1 MSSLAY
7 VHKTG
12 SDMSRAIRTHRN
24 WADTICSFRNEVLV
38 ENVHDKDTVPFHS
51 DLGRK
56 IKNYFEENVYL
67 KSFCG
72 ILIPFVAALY
82 STTITCWPQHNV
94 ILYPEYWYEP
104 LGPSI
109 ISNIMISTPAQLI
122 GCSLVME
129 VNFLITIK
137 NTVIMI
143 LSETCAFVTSYILV
157 HITWVYG
164 AGYPHPMP
172 FIGQF
177 CWSIGAIMRTVTFWF
192 LFPRNLRVN
201 DKNFRRRIIA
211 YFCFTPLNMFIA
223 VAYSQLPSL
232 FFIVP
237 LKWQW
242 CVGLLIPIFK
252 KSNMYVNSKLVFK
265 SAGSDKASA
274 RIVLICFVGSLHGLS
289 VSLLLPNVTTV
300 TAYVV
305 IFLDSL
311 PNIWSFLSL
320 IKSKMRDLGITNPKL
335 NEDFL
340 CFTAKELFE
349 LLVPLVYILSF
360 VVAYYGPNAEIF
372 GNVKNDYWQYEKVE
386 DLSEKMNILATFIL
400 IDSIRGGIFAISLW
414 STCKLNMFEA
424 YCTLVIKYG
433 IMILVQLMRVMNP
446 VICYYLIFLH
456 DNLLNLYCQQS

>member
-1 MSSLAY
+1 
-7 VHKTG
+7 
-12 SDMSRAIRTHRN
+12 MSRPIRTHSN
-24 WADTICSFRNEVLV
+24 WADTLISCRNDAQV
-38 ENVHDKDTVPFHS
+38 ENIHTKDTVPFHLE
-51 DLGRK
+51 LGRK
-56 IKNYFEENVYL
+56 LKNYVEENVYL

-72 ILIPFVAALY
+72 IMIPFVAALY

-109 ISNIMISTPAQLI
+109 ISTIMIAVPAQLI
-122 GCSLVME
+122 GCSLVMKI
-129 VNFLITIK
+129 NFLLTIK
-137 NTVIMI
+137 NMVIMF
-143 LSETCAFVTSYILV
+143 LSDTCAFVSSYILV
-157 HITWVYG
+157 HIIWVYG

-177 CWSIGAIMRTVTFWF
+177 CWSIGAIMRTVSFWF
-192 LFPRNLRVN
+192 LFPRDLRVD

-237 LKWQW
+237 SNWQW

-252 KSNMYVNSKLVFK
+252 KMNMFVNSKLAFK
-265 SAGSDKASA
+265 AAGSDEVSA

-289 VSLLLPNVTTV
+289 VSLLLPNVTTT

-305 IFLDSL
+305 IFLDSI
-311 PNIWSFLSL
+311 PNIWSFFAL
-320 IKSKMRDLGITNPKL
+320 IKLKKRDLGITNSKL
-335 NEDFL
+335 NDDFL
-340 CFTAKELFE
+340 CFTVKELFE

-360 VVAYYGPNAEIF
+360 VIAYYGPNAEIF

-386 DLSEKMNILATFIL
+386 DLSEKMNILAAFIL

-414 STCKLNMFEA
+414 ITCKLNMFEA
-424 YCTLVIKYG
+424 YCTLVVKYG

-446 VICYYLIFLH
+446 VICYYLINLY
-456 DNLLNLYCQQS
+456 DNLPNQKILHSFIVFDMHLFL